1 MRLKSTLAVI
11 SVISVAVALGLASQ
25 SPAEAGWCR
34 APRGFCGPQPVR
46 HYIYYPQYQNIYY
59 MAQFP
64 TAPYPNVYIPR
75 GYWPYYQRPY
85 AWYGR
90 GYWAPRWN
98 RAAYAVPAPIPVPVE
113 GRCDGCGEDYL
124 K

>member
-46 HYIYYPQYQNIYY
+46 HYIYYPFARYFHGA
-59 MAQFP
+59 MLGR
-64 TAPYPNVYIPR
+64 R
-75 GYWPYYQRPY
+75 GVI
-85 AWYGR
+85 GR
-90 GYWAPRWN
+90 GQGASSH
-98 RAAYAVPAPIPVPVE
+98 
-113 GRCDGCGEDYL
+113 D
-124 K
+124 